1 MTTLCA
7 AFQRVSAVAPDA
19 VALRDIGDARTLT
32 WRAYGEQVRDVAAGL
47 AGIGVGHGD
56 TVALMMSN
64 RIEFYPIDVG
74 AQHLGATS
82 FSIYNTSAPEA
93 IQYILANSGARVLVC
108 EAQYVDTVRRSGAT
122 LDTIV
127 VVDAQPSAQQSGTLT
142 LEQMKTSAAS
152 DFDFDGTWR
161 AVKPNDVATLIYTSG
176 TTGNP
181 KGVETTHA
189 CLLFETT
196 AVSAVLPVEFGDRI
210 TSYMPSAHIAD
221 RLTCLYMQMVFGTQI
236 TVVPDPS
243 QVAAALPDCRPTIW
257 GSVPRVWE
265 KLKVAVESAVAN
277 EPDDARRAALQ
288 WALDVGRT
296 RLAHLRAGE
305 TVPAEL
311 EADYARADAMV
322 LSALR
327 AKLGFAELKWAIS
340 GAAPIPPDTLAFFAA
355 LGVPISEIWGMS
367 ELTCIA
373 STAPAEPTK
382 LGTVGKLLPG
392 MEMRIEADGELLVR
406 GPLVMK
412 GYRGEPAKTAEAISA
427 DGWLSTGDIVTADA
441 DGYLTVIDRK
451 KELIINASGKNMSP
465 AAIET
470 AVKTSSSLIGEV
482 VAIGDG
488 RKFNT
493 ALITLSAD
501 AAVGAARSLGLAA
514 EAAVLAK
521 DARIVDIVATAVAE
535 GNSRL
540 SRAEQIKRFHVLT
553 TFWEPGGDELTPTM
567 KLRRKPIA
575 EKYASEI
582 AALYADSVVE
592 DVYEPAPCA

>member
-1 MTTLCA
+1 M
-7 AFQRVSAVAPDA
+7 
-19 VALRDIGDARTLT
+19 
-32 WRAYGEQVRDVAAGL
+32 
-47 AGIGVGHGD
+47 
-56 TVALMMSN
+56 N
-64 RIEFYPIDVG
+64 R
-74 AQHLGATS
+74 
-82 FSIYNTSAPEA
+82 
-93 IQYILANSGARVLVC
+93 
-108 EAQYVDTVRRSGAT
+108 
-122 LDTIV
+122 
-127 VVDAQPSAQQSGTLT
+127 
-142 LEQMKTSAAS
+142 
-152 DFDFDGTWR
+152 
-161 AVKPNDVATLIYTSG
+161 
-176 TTGNP
+176 
-181 KGVETTHA
+181 
-189 CLLFETT
+189 
-196 AVSAVLPVEFGDRI
+196 
-210 TSYMPSAHIAD
+210 
-221 RLTCLYMQMVFGTQI
+221 
-236 TVVPDPS
+236 
-243 QVAAALPDCRPTIW
+243 
-257 GSVPRVWE
+257 
-265 KLKVAVESAVAN
+265 AVAN

-311 EADYARADAMV
+311 EADYVRADAMV

-340 GAAPIPPDTLAFFAA
+340 GAAPIAPDTLAFFAA

-406 GPLVMK
+406 GPLGHEGVP
-412 GYRGEPAKTAEAISA
+412 RRT
-427 DGWLSTGDIVTADA
+427 
-441 DGYLTVIDRK
+441 
-451 KELIINASGKNMSP
+451 GKNGRSDQCRRLAFDRRCRHGRRRRIPHGDRSQEGADHQWRRERTCPP